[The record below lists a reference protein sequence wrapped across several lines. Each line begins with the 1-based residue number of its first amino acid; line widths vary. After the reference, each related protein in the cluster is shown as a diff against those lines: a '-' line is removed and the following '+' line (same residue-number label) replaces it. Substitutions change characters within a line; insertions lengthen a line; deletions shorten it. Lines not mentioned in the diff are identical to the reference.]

1 MGSPTEGISGWVLS
15 SLEAICA
22 CTLFPKVETFK
33 FSMTKI
39 QLNTL
44 LITAVTYV
52 QTLYCYVREL
62 KFHFMGVGDQFDVW
76 YISSS
81 EAVACFF

>member
-1 MGSPTEGISGWVLS
+1 M
-15 SLEAICA
+15 
-22 CTLFPKVETFK
+22 FK

-44 LITAVTYV
+44 LITAVTYYV
-52 QTLYCYVREL
+52 QTLYCYVMEL
-62 KFHFMGVGDQFDVW
+62 TFDFMGVGDHFDVW

-81 EAVACFF
+81 VAVACFFKVLLSWSNNYNTYLKLRTTLAK